1 LKDYQTVR
9 NFSDAARSCE
19 LYFAPRLLTI
29 RMYFVVPNLQHLD
42 SLVTPSFLTLSDDPF
57 KHPIHYLVNGDCSL
71 LMQLPVLQILD
82 DSSIRGFNQ
91 SGLQTSHLIALMTQ
105 AVHRRLKAAS
115 DSSSRH

>member
-1 LKDYQTVR
+1 
-9 NFSDAARSCE
+9 
-19 LYFAPRLLTI
+19 
-29 RMYFVVPNLQHLD
+29 
-42 SLVTPSFLTLSDDPF
+42 
-57 KHPIHYLVNGDCSL
+57 LVNGDCSL